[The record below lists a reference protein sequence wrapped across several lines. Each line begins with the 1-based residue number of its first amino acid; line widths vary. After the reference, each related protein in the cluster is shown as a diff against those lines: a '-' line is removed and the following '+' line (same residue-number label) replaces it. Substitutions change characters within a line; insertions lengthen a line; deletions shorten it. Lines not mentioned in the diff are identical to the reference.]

1 MDKSDAT
8 ESPMLSNS
16 VKLLSLLGFNV
27 KIDPS
32 WVLIAA
38 LITWSLS
45 KGYFPAALPGAS
57 GSTYLVMAVTTMLLF
72 FACLVLHE
80 LAHSVVARRYGIR
93 INGITL
99 FVFGGVAELEHEPE
113 TARSEFWMALAGP
126 VMSIALAALF
136 RVLEAGSAMADAPA
150 PVETVLGYL
159 AQINLVL
166 ALFNLVPAF
175 PLDGGRILR
184 AILWQRGGNL
194 LDATRVAARSGMA
207 FAYVLI
213 ATGIVLV
220 FVGGT
225 FAGLWQVV
233 IGLFLLTAATGTL
246 RRQMMATT
254 LKGRTVTDLMTSRA
268 IVAAPEM
275 ALSDLVDDIVLL
287 RRVSFVPV
295 VEDGVL
301 LGYVDLDILAR
312 IDRDNWPTTRI
323 DDVFIARDDDN
334 TIAPETPATD
344 LMDRFAQSNRR
355 KFMVA
360 EGSRLLGV
368 ISVSD
373 LMRFM
378 ALSRQVRM

>member
-1 MDKSDAT
+1 
-8 ESPMLSNS
+8 MLSKS
-16 VKLLSLLGFNV
+16 VKILSLLGFDV

-32 WVLIAA
+32 WILIAA

-45 KGYFPAALPGAS
+45 KGYFPDALPGVAD
-57 GSTYLVMAVTTMLLF
+57 GTYLAMALATMVLF

-99 FVFGGVAELEHEPE
+99 FVFGGVAELEREPE
-113 TARSEFWMALAGP
+113 TAGSEFWMALAGP
-126 VMSIALAALF
+126 VMSLALAALF
-136 RVLEAGSAMADAPA
+136 WALTEASALAGASG
-150 PVETVLGYL
+150 PVETVLRYL

-184 AILWQRGGNL
+184 ALLWNRSGNL
-194 LDATRVAARSGMA
+194 LDATRLAARAGMT

-220 FVGGT
+220 FVGGQ

-233 IGLFLLTAATGTL
+233 LGLFLLTAATGAYQ
-246 RRQMMATT
+246 RQLMATT
-254 LKGRTVTDLMTSRA
+254 LKDRTVADLMTRRA
-268 IVAAPEM
+268 IFAAPDM
-275 ALSDLVDDIVLL
+275 TLSDLVDEIVLM

-295 VEDGVL
+295 VEDRVL

-312 IDRDNWPTTRI
+312 IERDNWTTTRI
-323 DDVFIARDDDN
+323 DDVFIAADGDN
-334 TIAPETPATD
+334 TIPPDMPATELIERLTRSD
-344 LMDRFAQSNRR
+344 RR
-355 KFMVA
+355 KYMVA
-360 EGSRLLGV
+360 EGRTLLGV
-368 ISVSD
+368 VSASD
-373 LMRFM
+373 VMRFM
-378 ALSRQVRM
+378 ALARQVRG